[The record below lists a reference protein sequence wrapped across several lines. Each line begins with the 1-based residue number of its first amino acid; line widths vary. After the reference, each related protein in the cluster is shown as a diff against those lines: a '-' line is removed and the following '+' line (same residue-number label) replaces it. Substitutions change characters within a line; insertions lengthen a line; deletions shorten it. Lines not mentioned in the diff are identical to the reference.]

1 MFDSG
6 QTGNYEFVKIE
17 TAGEKKNV
25 GIVTLNRP
33 KNLNALCDKLITE
46 VNHALNHFN
55 SDSSIYAIVLTG
67 NEKAFAAGKIIHT
80 FIYSNFL

>member
-1 MFDSG
+1 MFDTG

-25 GIVTLNRP
+25 GVVTLNRP
-33 KNLNALCDKLITE
+33 KNLNALCDQLIKE
-46 VNHALNHFN
+46 INRALDHFN
-55 SDSSIYAIVLTG
+55 SDSSISAIVITG

-80 FIYSNFL
+80 FICNIFL